1 MGMVSSPDPE
11 YPPDSTQGVPPGVRR
26 FAAPVI
32 AALLAVGLVV
42 PAGFGAAAPVAAAS
56 SVPKV
61 VIIVGPS
68 GVATDRYRSE
78 ARAAAAVARHYT
90 PDVVELYS
98 PNATW
103 PAVSKALDG
112 ASVVIYMGHG
122 NGWPSRYRDALYP
135 ITQDGFGLNP
145 VAGGGDYTHQYFGE
159 AAIGSE
165 VKLARNAVVLLN
177 HLCYASGNSEPG
189 LPEGTLPVAR
199 QRVDNFAAGFIQAGA
214 SAVVAEAWSNP
225 NYMLRAVLGGDR
237 SIETAWRQAPS
248 ANGHRLAF
256 DSQRSRGYVA
266 EMDPETASSGFTR
279 SIVLKRGLA
288 PAAVLAGSRGSTVA
302 TTAVVPSAPSLA
314 GGVTFLAP
322 DIRALTSAGT
332 TVMLGVHYTLT
343 GTAALPKGMQASVR
357 WDPLDTTGRVAA
369 QPGAQV
375 APADPAATASP
386 SPSAA
391 PAASPDAAPSP
402 SEGAAASP
410 AVGSTGPAI
419 AAASAA
425 AEEAATGTTPAAT
438 PTPSKKPRPIP
449 VRKPGAQPTPIA
461 PPVAIDP
468 PPAALDL
475 VVAERVGDV
484 VAPAPVKIAK
494 STIGLKVA
502 LPTAPGRYRLTV
514 TLHDPHG
521 VVYGATTQALLP
533 TVTVRVTGDFDG
545 AILATPSAQLT
556 AGSTATLP
564 VRVVNLG
571 RMTWGIPAIVNPS
584 PVAMDGAAAAPAS
597 LVGRWIPLSASA
609 TAPADPAAAETRADL
624 PIGLA
629 SGATADA
636 SLSLTV
642 PDAPGDY
649 LVMLDVVTPE
659 RGSLIAA
666 GWSPTLVRV
675 TVVAGP

>member
-1 MGMVSSPDPE
+1 
-11 YPPDSTQGVPPGVRR
+11 VRR

-32 AALLAVGLVV
+32 AAFLAVGLII
-42 PAGFGAAAPVAAAS
+42 PAGFGAAAPAAAAS

-61 VIIVGPS
+61 VIVVGPS
-68 GVATDRYRSE
+68 GDATDRYRSE
-78 ARAAAAVARHYT
+78 ARAAAAVARGYT
-90 PDVVELYS
+90 PDVVEIYS

-103 PAVSKALDG
+103 PAVSKALAG

-122 NGWPSRYRDALYP
+122 NGWPSRYRDELYP
-135 ITQDGFGLNP
+135 ISQDGFGLNP
-145 VAGGGDYTHQYFGE
+145 VAGGDDYTHQYFGE

-165 VKLARNAVVLLN
+165 VRLAKNAVVLLN

-214 SAVVAEAWSNP
+214 SAVVAEAWSSP
-225 NYMLRAVLGGDR
+225 NYMLRAVLGGNR

-256 DSQRSRGYVA
+256 DSQRSHGFVA
-266 EMDPETASSGFTR
+266 EMDTETASSGYTR

-288 PAAVLAGSRGSTVA
+288 PAAILAGSRGSTA
-302 TTAVVPSAPSLA
+302 APTAVVVPSAPSLA
-314 GGVTFLAP
+314 GNVTFQAP

-332 TVMLGVHYTLT
+332 KVTLVIHYTMT
-343 GTAALPKGMQASVR
+343 GGAALPKGLQASVR
-357 WDPLDTTGRVAA
+357 WDPLDVTGPVAA
-369 QPGAQV
+369 QPRAEV
-375 APADPAATASP
+375 APTGAAATASP
-386 SPSAA
+386 DPSATPVA
-391 PAASPDAAPSP
+391 SSEPAASPTK
-402 SEGAAASP
+402 GAAASP
-410 AVGSTGPAI
+410 
-419 AAASAA
+419 
-425 AEEAATGTTPAAT
+425 EAGTAAT
-438 PTPSKKPRPIP
+438 PTPAKKPRAVS
-449 VRKPGAQPTPIA
+449 VRKPPTGAKPTPIV

-475 VVAERVGDV
+475 VVAERIGDV

-494 STIGLKVA
+494 STIGLTVA
-502 LPTAPGRYRLTV
+502 LPAAPGRYRLTV
-514 TLHDPHG
+514 TLHDPHS
-521 VVYGATTQALLP
+521 VVYDAATQVLLP

-545 AILATPSAQLT
+545 AVLATPSVQLT
-556 AGSTATLP
+556 AGSAATLP

-571 RMTWGIPAIVNPS
+571 RMTWGIPTIIDPG
-584 PVAMDGAAAAPAS
+584 PVARSGTPAVPAS
-597 LVGRWIPLSASA
+597 VVGHWIPLSDGA
-609 TAPADPAAAETRADL
+609 TVPADPAVAETSVDL

-666 GWSPTLVRV
+666 GWQPTLVRV
-675 TVVAGP
+675 TVVAVP

>member
-1 MGMVSSPDPE
+1 
-11 YPPDSTQGVPPGVRR
+11 VRR

-61 VIIVGPS
+61 VIVVGPS

-90 PDVVELYS
+90 PDVVEIYS

-145 VAGGGDYTHQYFGE
+145 VAGGDDYTHQYFGE

-165 VKLARNAVVLLN
+165 VKLAKNAVVLLN

-189 LPEGTLPVAR
+189 LPEGTLSVAK

-214 SAVVAEAWSNP
+214 AAVVAEAWSNP

-237 SIETAWRQAPS
+237 SIEKAWRQAPN

-288 PAAVLAGSRGSTVA
+288 PSAVLAGSRGSTVA
-302 TTAVVPSAPSLA
+302 TPDVVPSAPTLA
-314 GGVTFLAP
+314 GTVTFLAP

-357 WDPLDTTGRVAA
+357 WDPLDTTGPVAA
-369 QPGAQV
+369 QPGAEV
-375 APADPAATASP
+375 APAGPAATPSP
-386 SPSAA
+386 DPSAA
-391 PAASPDAAPSP
+391 PAASPDAAASP
-402 SEGAAASP
+402 SAGAAASP
-410 AVGSTGPAI
+410 AAASSGPEP
-419 AAASAA
+419 AAAPRTTG
-425 AEEAATGTTPAAT
+425 EAATATPAAT
-438 PTPSKKPRPIP
+438 AAPAKKPRPIL
-449 VRKPGAQPTPIA
+449 VRKPGARPTPIT

-468 PPAALDL
+468 PPAVLDL
-475 VVAERVGDV
+475 VVAERIGDV
-484 VAPAPVKIAK
+484 VAPAPVKNAK
-494 STIGLKVA
+494 STIGPKVA
-502 LPTAPGRYRLTV
+502 LPQRPRYRLTV
-514 TLHDPHG
+514 TLHDPRGRLRHRD
-521 VVYGATTQALLP
+521 QALLQP
-533 TVTVRVTGDFDG
+533 VTVRVTGDFDG
-545 AILATPSAQLT
+545 AILATPSATLT

-571 RMTWGIPAIVNPS
+571 RMTWGIPAITNPG
-584 PVAMDGAAAAPAS
+584 PVAVDGAAAAPAS

-609 TAPADPAAAETRADL
+609 TLPADPAAAETRADL

-636 SLSLTV
+636 SLSLTA
-642 PDAPGDY
+642 PDAPGNY

-666 GWSPTLVRV
+666 GWQPTLVRV
-675 TVVAGP
+675 TVVAAP

>member
-1 MGMVSSPDPE
+1 
-11 YPPDSTQGVPPGVRR
+11 VRR

-32 AALLAVGLVV
+32 AALLAVGLIV
-42 PAGFGAAAPVAAAS
+42 PAGIGAAAPVAAAS

-61 VIIVGPS
+61 VIVVGPS
-68 GVATDRYRSE
+68 GDATDRYRSE
-78 ARAAAAVARHYT
+78 ARAAAAVARGYT

-145 VAGGGDYTHQYFGE
+145 VAGGDDYTHQYFGE

-189 LPEGTLPVAR
+189 LPEGTLPVAK

-214 SAVVAEAWSNP
+214 AAVVAEAWSSP

-237 SIETAWRQAPS
+237 SIEKAWRQAPS

-256 DSQRSRGYVA
+256 ASQRSPGFVA
-266 EMDPETASSGFTR
+266 EMDTETASSGFTR

-288 PAAVLAGSRGSTVA
+288 PAAVLAGSRGSAVA
-302 TTAVVPSAPSLA
+302 TAPIVPSAPSLA
-314 GGVTFLAP
+314 GGVTFQAP

-332 TVMLGVHYTLT
+332 TVMLGVHYTLS
-343 GTAALPKGMQASVR
+343 GAAALPKGMQVSVR
-357 WDPLDTTGRVAA
+357 WDPLDTTGPVAA
-369 QPGAQV
+369 QPGTEV
-375 APADPAATASP
+375 APTGPAAAGASPDPTASP
-386 SPSAA
+386 A
-391 PAASPDAAPSP
+391 PSPDAAASP
-402 SEGAAASP
+402 AEGAAASP
-410 AVGSTGPAI
+410 AAGNTGSAT
-419 AAASAA
+419 AAAPATT
-425 AEEAATGTTPAAT
+425 EAAPPATTPAAT
-438 PTPSKKPRPIP
+438 PKPATKPRGATL
-449 VRKPGAQPTPIA
+449 RKPPTGLKPTPIA
-461 PPVAIDP
+461 PPLAIDP

-484 VAPAPVKIAK
+484 VAPAPVKIGK

-502 LPTAPGRYRLTV
+502 LPAAPGRYRLTV

-521 VVYGATTQALLP
+521 VVYDAPTQALVP

-545 AILATPSAQLT
+545 AILATPSAELT

-571 RMTWGIPAIVNPS
+571 RMTWGLPAIVDPG
-584 PVAMDGAAAAPAS
+584 PIARVGTPAMPAS
-597 LVGRWIPLSASA
+597 LVGRWIPLSDGASVL
-609 TAPADPAAAETRADL
+609 ADPATAETRADL

-636 SLSLTV
+636 TLALTA

-666 GWSPTLVRV
+666 GWQPTLVRV